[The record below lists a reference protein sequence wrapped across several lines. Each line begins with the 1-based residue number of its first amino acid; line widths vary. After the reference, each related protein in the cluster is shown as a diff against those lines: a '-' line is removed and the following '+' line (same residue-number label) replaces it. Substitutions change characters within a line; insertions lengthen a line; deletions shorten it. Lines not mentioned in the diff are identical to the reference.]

1 MLKGRGRGR
10 GEMLDFEFWMRKR
23 RVRGYLL
30 RVIGGEG
37 VGVKAVNLKC

>member
-1 MLKGRGRGR
+1 
-10 GEMLDFEFWMRKR
+10 LDEEER
-23 RVRGYLL
+23 RVIGYLL